1 MNFRETNKNNTLYYL
16 FLIISIFSYF
26 IGFFLNENSA
36 GGGSYIGD
44 LKLIWS
50 NLQIFLNN
58 SLHESLVNENYVA
71 GRTPIAS
78 ILHKYLNPFTNDL
91 DKFRLSVFCISLF
104 LPILFFISV
113 NLKYKND
120 ISGIALF
127 VTSILFLSP
136 YFRTSAYWG
145 LEENYGLIF
154 LLLTYIFFLK
164 INNYTS
170 VNFLSFGNTFAIC
183 LFSSLTFYFD
193 QKLLV
198 VPLICLIY
206 LLSFSNQNVKKFFAI
221 FLYFLFALPY
231 LYLMSIWG
239 SVIPSTAANRAFT
252 LEIVNIGYTVSI
264 MAFYIAPFLISKK
277 IPLRNILNNLKSK
290 VNHVILIFI
299 FIYCVSFYFL
309 YDQSIKWVS
318 GNGVFYKFAILFF
331 QDLLFQKIFLIFT
344 IFVSSLIL
352 ILFFD
357 KKHDRFILLFFLI
370 LSLIVTPVYQEYFDP
385 LMLLIIFT
393 FAAKR
398 IELNFQKSLF
408 IYIYFATFLIFSN
421 IYYYNLLN
429 KFY

>member
-277 IPLRNILNNLKSK
+277 IPLRNSSK
-290 VNHVILIFI
+290 TL
-299 FIYCVSFYFL
+299 
-309 YDQSIKWVS
+309 
-318 GNGVFYKFAILFF
+318 
-331 QDLLFQKIFLIFT
+331 
-344 IFVSSLIL
+344 
-352 ILFFD
+352 
-357 KKHDRFILLFFLI
+357 
-370 LSLIVTPVYQEYFDP
+370 
-385 LMLLIIFT
+385 
-393 FAAKR
+393 
-398 IELNFQKSLF
+398 
-408 IYIYFATFLIFSN
+408 
-421 IYYYNLLN
+421 
-429 KFY
+429 